1 MPYRENVRVPRL
13 VPTSYL
19 SHEGGKF
26 GGGGDFRH
34 LEFEPGTRYG
44 GNGKLPQAWRELF
57 LVFTKVTRMS
67 SRTGNWMIAVGA
79 VALVLGLVALPAA
92 LGEHVDTSLLT
103 LGACGVSLGSMIAA
117 GGFYLKARV
126 MKAPDGSSR
135 APENPSNHARRVRGG
150 CDVCHGDL
158 PVIHCKV
165 HQVHLCPD
173 CVAKHYDFRSCTY
186 TPSTRGAAP
195 KTAKALTKTQ
205 GA

>member
-1 MPYRENVRVPRL
+1 MASYPGLARARPRL
-13 VPTSYL
+13 
-19 SHEGGKF
+19 HEG
-26 GGGGDFRH
+26 D
-34 LEFEPGTRYG
+34 
-44 GNGKLPQAWRELF
+44 
-57 LVFTKVTRMS
+57 RMS
-67 SRTGNWMIAVGA
+67 SRTGNWMIALGA

-117 GGFYLKARV
+117 GGFYLKART
-126 MKAPDGSSR
+126 MKAPDGSTVFTGDSR
-135 APENPSNHARRVRGG
+135 QPPRRVRGG
-150 CDVCHGDL
+150 CDLCHGDL